1 MATTTNTTPASI
13 TTTPGYGAPFL
24 QPFGNLLANY
34 TVGQLQQP
42 TDISGLMPQVAGTN
56 VLQQQALQQ
65 SATQGGLGSLQFDA
79 QGQLTGAGQG
89 TGIAGYQPYLNQAS
103 SYSGPQAYQQ
113 FMTPY
118 QQQVINPTLQQ
129 YDIQSQKGA
138 LANPAAAIQAGA
150 FGGARQGV
158 EQANYQSQSDLGR
171 SQLLGNLLNQGYTQA
186 NQLAQTGFNQ
196 QTNLAQLQPSL
207 AYQGIQQLGQAGT
220 GQQNYQQNILNA
232 TQQGN
237 QLQSQYP
244 WQQLQNATGIFGTLT
259 NTPGTPG
266 APLLTNPGLVGA
278 QSAAGILGALG
289 STGMSNA
296 LTAGGNALGS
306 IGTSALKAAGAV
318 YDTVKGW
325 LSSDGTPLTP
335 EQISQYT
342 ALDTANSAINQLE
355 PYGGLPTNTDVS
367 TITDWYNLFG

>member
-1 MATTTNTTPASI
+1 MATATNTTPANI

-42 TDISGLMPQVAGTN
+42 TDISGLMPKVAGTN

-65 SATQGGLGSLQFDA
+65 AATQGGLGSLQFDA

-118 QQQVINPTLQQ
+118 QQQVIEPTLQA
-129 YDIQSQKGA
+129 YDVQSQRRA
-138 LANPAAAIQAGA
+138 QQIPASAIQAGA
-150 FGGARQGV
+150 FGSARQGV
-158 EQANYQSQSDLGR
+158 EQGVYNTQSDIGR
-171 SQLLGNLLNQGYTQA
+171 AQLLGNLLNQGYSQA
-186 NQLAQTGFNQ
+186 NQLANQAFGQ

-232 TQQGN
+232 MQQGN
-237 QLQSQYP
+237 QLQTQYP
-244 WQQLQNATGIFGTLT
+244 WQQLQNATGIFGALT

-266 APLLTNPGLVGA
+266 APLLTNPALVGA
-278 QSAAGILGALG
+278 QSAASILGALG
-289 STGMSNA
+289 STGMTNA

-306 IGTSALKAAGAV
+306 LGKNIFGTGQAIYNAA
-318 YDTVKGW
+318 KGIW
-325 LSSDGTPLTP
+325 ETPTENFQSTATIDPTLGWSDSTGGGW
-335 EQISQYT
+335 ENF
-342 ALDTANSAINQLE
+342 LDWSI
-355 PYGGLPTNTDVS
+355 
-367 TITDWYNLFG
+367 

>member
-1 MATTTNTTPASI
+1 MATPTNTTPASI

-42 TDISGLMPQVAGTN
+42 TDISGLMPKVAGTN

-65 SATQGGLGSLQFDA
+65 AATQGGLGSLQFDA
-79 QGQLTGAGQG
+79 QGQLLGADQG
-89 TGIAGYQPYLNQAS
+89 TGIAGYQPYLNQAA

-118 QQQVINPTLQQ
+118 QQQVIQPTLQQ
-129 YDIQSQKGA
+129 FDIQSQINA
-138 LANPAAAIQAGA
+138 QPLSAQAINAGA
-150 FGGARQGV
+150 FGGARAGV
-158 EQANYQSQSDLGR
+158 QQAQYQSQSDLNR
-171 SQLLGNLLNQGYTQA
+171 AQLLGNLLNQGYGQA
-186 NQLAQTGFNQ
+186 NQLANQAFGQ
-196 QTNLAQLQPSL
+196 QTNLAQMQPNL
-207 AYQGIQQLGQAGT
+207 AYQGIQQLGQAGA

-232 TQQGN
+232 MQQGN
-237 QLQSQYP
+237 QLQTQYP

-335 EQISQYT
+335 EQISQYST
-342 ALDTANSAINQLE
+342 LDTANSAINQLE

-367 TITDWYNLFG
+367 TITDWYNTFF